1 MKIYVLRA
9 TASGSGWR
17 LRFGIEVENP
27 VDALITT
34 VQIGTG
40 KIANSAIPLADALK
54 EGAKLARHNFAAM
67 MQFNEGGTPL

>member
-34 VQIGTG
+34 VQVKG
-40 KIANSAIPLADALK
+40 IAPEAISLADALK

-67 MQFNEGGTPL
+67 MQFNEENT